1 MLCTKEK
8 VDMSVNK
15 YMSVNKMRSSEEE
28 MGGSARLGN
37 GRHQEKEHS
46 YSLPVDQLTSGFV
59 ACPHCGIWVS
69 KARSFVKVNAKTLP
83 QTKRLK
89 SSLLFTSRTIL
100 ISFPVG
106 NFCYGHHGH
115 HNLCSPES
123 HQ

>member
-8 VDMSVNK
+8 VDMKVNK

-28 MGGSARLGN
+28 MGGSARLGSC

-69 KARSFVKVNAKTLP
+69 KARSCVLP
-83 QTKRLK
+83 DNPDHHK
-89 SSLLFTSRTIL
+89 SEASL
-100 ISFPVG
+100 
-106 NFCYGHHGH
+106 
-115 HNLCSPES
+115 
-123 HQ
+123 QD